1 MSPEKEESKKR
12 GRVLSSHWARVHK
25 SITEEP
31 VEDQGVL
38 VILPHRWDLSML
50 AAVRTGPQAP
60 ASPPRAASRLLLQ
73 KVDRPEQTYLIRG
86 DVTKEKD
93 E

>member
-1 MSPEKEESKKR
+1 MCPQENHQGAS
-12 GRVLSSHWARVHK
+12 GGAG
-25 SITEEP
+25 SI
-31 VEDQGVL
+31 G
-38 VILPHRWDLSML
+38 HL
-50 AAVRTGPQAP
+50 ATQMGPQHVGSRVRTGPQAP
-60 ASPPRAASRLLLQ
+60 ASPPRAASRLLLE